1 MNKIEINKE
10 IKFKTARSGGK
21 GGQNVNKVE
30 TMVEGYFDIQ
40 NSQLFTDEQKL
51 RLIQK
56 LSNRINSEG
65 LLMVKSQSERTQL
78 GNKYEVVRKMNQ
90 LIALALVN
98 KKRVPTKPNAKAKK
112 TYRIKEEQSLGQRNK
127 KKTEFEGP
135 LIPAMK
141 TILKLVFYGAF
152 FFIFSCSKDKE

>member
-1 MNKIEINKE
+1 MNKIDINKE

-40 NSQLFTDEQKL
+40 DSQLFTDEQKQ

-65 LLMVKSQSERTQL
+65 LLLVKSQSERTQL

-90 LIALALVN
+90 LIALALVKQ
-98 KKRVPTKPNAKAKK
+98 KKRVPTRPNAKAKEK
-112 TYRIKEEQSLGQRNK
+112 RIESK
-127 KKTEFEGP
+127 KKKAQVKETRR
-135 LIPAMK
+135 
-141 TILKLVFYGAF
+141 KLN
-152 FFIFSCSKDKE
+152 SRDL

>member
-1 MNKIEINKE
+1 MNKIDINRE

-40 NSQLFTDEQKL
+40 NSQLFTGEQKG

-65 LLMVKSQSERTQL
+65 LFMVKSQSERTQL

-90 LIALALVN
+90 LITSALVKQ
-98 KKRVPTKPNAKAKK
+98 KKRVPTKPNAKAKQK
-112 TYRIKEEQSLGQRNK
+112 RIESKKNRAQVKETRR
-127 KKTEFEGP
+127 
-135 LIPAMK
+135 
-141 TILKLVFYGAF
+141 KLN
-152 FFIFSCSKDKE
+152 SRDL